1 MDPARILIVDD
12 QPAFAKG
19 LRALLLAEGQDGS
32 QEIEVAY
39 NAEEALDAAEFLSP
53 HLILMDIRL
62 PGKSGIEATLE
73 IKALFPSTLVV
84 MLTAS
89 DDEKDLLD
97 ALKAGAS
104 GYLLKTMELEEIA
117 TAVEAI
123 IHGNLVIPAHLAGA
137 IKASFEENTGGFATM
152 LTQSEADILRYLAS
166 GESNDKI
173 ARKMK
178 VSTEEVSKRV
188 SGIYTKLHITT
199 RAEAAAAAARLGLKE

>member
-1 MDPARILIVDD
+1 MEPARILIVDD

-19 LRALLLAEGQDGS
+19 LRALLLSEAEAGK
-32 QEIEVAY
+32 QEIEVAAS
-39 NAEEALDAAEFLSP
+39 AEDALDAAEFLSP

-62 PGKSGIEATLE
+62 PGKSGIEATRE

-89 DDEKDLLD
+89 DDESDLLD

-117 TAVEAI
+117 TAVESI
-123 IHGNLVIPAHLAGA
+123 IHGSLVIPAHLAGA
-137 IKASFEENTGGFATM
+137 IKAAFEEATGGYVNR
-152 LTQSEADILRYLAS
+152 LTRSEEEILKHLAL

-173 ARKMK
+173 AKQLK
-178 VSTEEVSKRV
+178 VSTEDVSKRV

-199 RAEAAAAAARLGLKE
+199 RAEAAAEATRRGLKE